1 MSAMKAGPVVAL
13 LVDIVASRSAPRDL
27 LHADVLRALDAVNA
41 AVAPVDA
48 LRPTVGDELQAVYRT
63 LGEALTA
70 GFTLRL
76 ELAPR
81 WEARCGIGGGEL
93 VVVDEARGIQD
104 GSAWWLAREAIDW
117 VRAQATRP
125 GYEAVRTAVRDERPE
140 ATAPA
145 DALSRLVDVHLAGL
159 RPGALATL
167 RGMLDGL
174 DNAEIAERE
183 GISASANSQRVRNN
197 GLRPLADAMR
207 ALGQL
212 P

>member
-1 MSAMKAGPVVAL
+1 MVEMKAVPGVAL
-13 LVDIVASRSAPRDL
+13 LVDIVASRTAPRDA
-27 LHADVLRALDAVNA
+27 LHEDVLSAVEATNSRLR
-41 AVAPVDA
+41 PVHT
-48 LRPTVGDELQAVYRT
+48 LRPTVRDELQGVYRT
-63 LGEALTA
+63 LGQALLA

-76 ELAPR
+76 ELSPQ
-81 WEARCGIGGGEL
+81 WEARCGIGGGD
-93 VVVDEARGIQD
+93 VGVVDEARGIQD

-117 VRAQATRP
+117 VRAQAAKP

-140 ATAPA
+140 ATAPS

-174 DNAEIAERE
+174 DNAAIAERE

-197 GLRPLADAMR
+197 GLRPLADAMH

>member
-1 MSAMKAGPVVAL
+1 M
-13 LVDIVASRSAPRDL
+13 
-27 LHADVLRALDAVNA
+27 LRAVAVTNSRIR
-41 AVAPVDA
+41 PVHT
-48 LRPTVGDELQAVYRT
+48 LRPTVGDELQGVYRT
-63 LGEALTA
+63 LGQALLA

-76 ELAPR
+76 ELSPQ
-81 WEARCGIGGGEL
+81 WEARCGIGGGDV

-117 VRAQATRP
+117 VRAQAAKP

-140 ATAPA
+140 ATAPS

-174 DNAEIAERE
+174 DNAAIAERE

-197 GLRPLADAMR
+197 GLRPLADAMH